1 MRKINLL
8 LCIRSLDIGG
18 AERQFIE
25 LVKHINKSKF
35 DVTVCSMYGGVQEDV
50 VKKIEGIRYIN
61 LAKKGRFDIYF
72 FSKKY
77 KKLIKDTQPDIIYSF
92 MGEANIFS
100 FFLRSRDTKIV
111 WGFRASDMD
120 LKNYGFVSRILF
132 YIQKIF
138 SKKVDLIISNSKA
151 SINYHK
157 SMGFDM
163 SRAVVIYNGIDT
175 DRFIPKKEYK
185 REFYNRYMIPKDYII
200 IGLVARVDPM
210 KGYIIFAKSVKKLL
224 EKYSNIIF
232 IAVGSGDSNIK
243 SECEKIIGN
252 KILNRKFFWLS
263 PVKDVE
269 IIYNGIDILVSSS
282 IYGEGFSNSI
292 AEAMSCGV
300 PCVVTDVG
308 DSAIIVGDTGIVV
321 KKADVDAL
329 EKGIEDM
336 INRDFKSLGARAR
349 DRILENF
356 TIENMVKKTEA
367 EILKCVGL

>member
-1 MRKINLL
+1 MKIKLIL
-8 LCIRSLDIGG
+8 SIRSLDIGG

-25 LVKHINKSKF
+25 LVKHIDKSKF
-35 DVTVCSMYGGVQEDV
+35 DVTVCSMYGGVQENI
-50 VKKIEGIRYIN
+50 VKNIEKIKYIN

-100 FFLRSRDTKIV
+100 YFLKNRDTKVV
-111 WGFRASDMD
+111 WGFRASNMD
-120 LKNYGFVSRILF
+120 LKNYGVVSRILF

-138 SKKVDLIISNSKA
+138 SKKVDLIISNSQA

-175 DRFIPKKEYK
+175 DRFAPSKEYREEFFNRYKIPK
-185 REFYNRYMIPKDYII
+185 NYII

-210 KGYIIFAKSVKKLL
+210 KGYIYFAKSVKKLVQ
-224 EKYSNIIF
+224 KYSNIIF
-232 IAVGSGDSNIK
+232 VAVGNGDSNIK
-243 SECEKIIGN
+243 NECNKIIGN
-252 KILNRKFFWLS
+252 EVLNRRFFWLS
-263 PVKDVE
+263 PIKDVE
-269 IIYNGIDILVSSS
+269 VIYNGIDILVSSS

-292 AEAMSCGV
+292 AEAMSCAT

-308 DSAIIVGDTGIVV
+308 DSAIIVGDCGVVV
-321 KKADVDAL
+321 KPDSVKELVR
-329 EKGIEDM
+329 GIEELLQRDLKKFSRCSRERIVKNFSIDNM
-336 INRDFKSLGARAR
+336 I
-349 DRILENF
+349 
-356 TIENMVKKTEA
+356 KKTET
-367 EILKCVGL
+367 ELLELL